1 MNIDLRNIDF
11 EDELKSIMRKED
23 FATASKCIRSVVL
36 DHNRLKKR
44 IKDLEEA
51 LNRERRE
58 NINLLEER
66 KKIKDSLKV
75 FKELLT

>member
-36 DHNRLKKR
+36 EHERFKKR
-44 IKDLEEA
+44 INDLEQM
-51 LNRERRE
+51 LTKERKE
-58 NINLLEER
+58 NITLLEEK
-66 KKIKDSLKV
+66 KKIKDSLKILR
-75 FKELLT
+75 ELLT

>member
-36 DHNRLKKR
+36 NHERLKKR
-44 IKDLEEA
+44 IKDLEQI
-51 LNRERRE
+51 LQQERRE
-58 NINLLEER
+58 YRTLFEER
-66 KKIKDSLKV
+66 EKIKESLKV
-75 FKELLT
+75 FRELLT

>member
-36 DHNRLKKR
+36 DHERLKKR